1 MSQPYLFCLIFVLQF
16 LALAVAAYYFL
27 NEVAIVERFAYVDPV
42 EDIQILLG
50 TILIVLVLEA
60 TRRTSGLPLVIV
72 ALCFIAYALFGANL
86 PGPLAHTE
94 ISYEALIEQLFLLTE
109 GIYGVAITA
118 AATMIFCFCF
128 VWFFFRSFHHEQFI
142 Y

>member
-1 MSQPYLFCLIFVLQF
+1 MPADFIS
-16 LALAVAAYYFL
+16 
-27 NEVAIVERFAYVDPV
+27 
-42 EDIQILLG
+42 
-50 TILIVLVLEA
+50 
-60 TRRTSGLPLVIV
+60 RTSGLPLVIV

-118 AATMIFCFCF
+118 AATMIFAF
-128 VWFFFRSFHHEQFI
+128 VLFGPFFRSFHYEQFI
-142 Y
+142 YRPFLFAHKKNKRRTC